1 MSLDEDGAEGG
12 GGAEGAGTVARL
24 SAEAW
29 HEAAGDVAPRLDALL
44 RTLQAQ
50 AVEVRSLVITW
61 LYSPP

>member
-12 GGAEGAGTVARL
+12 GADAGAVARM
-24 SAEAW
+24 SADAW